1 VVKSCTTT
9 TTPTPHYE
17 FDIGWLYIRILET
30 LGMATVKKTPPRL
43 AYGDIRPVADEKTLE
58 ALIANRYEV
67 MAGYARNVKA
77 VMQQEAG
84 KLKLDASVLQAA
96 QRWLHRDA
104 AKVPAAA
111 QAQLKQAR
119 DASPVLDKMVQ
130 MREELSQ
137 IWLNTSHSREQLAAD
152 LQAWCRRAEESG
164 IAVLRDFS
172 VKLRAVRQAT

>member
-1 VVKSCTTT
+1 
-9 TTPTPHYE
+9 
-17 FDIGWLYIRILET
+17 
-30 LGMATVKKTPPRL
+30 
-43 AYGDIRPVADEKTLE
+43 
-58 ALIANRYEV
+58 

-77 VMQQEAG
+77 VMQQEAD
-84 KLKLDASVLQAA
+84 KLKLDANVLQAA

-164 IAVLRDFS
+164 IAALRDFS
-172 VKLRAVRQAT
+172 VKLRAVRQTA